1 MSKTDLIIDKLITVN
16 DAGIPSPPNLR
27 QLLDRD
33 VRLLYTRDKSK
44 DKQMYLAECTIIY
57 YLGDPKSAVNQ
68 NGLSMR
74 EGLQIAIK
82 EANLPE
88 DYSPDELVIRLI
100 DRYSE
105 QNLTEAGKLV
115 NNIVETVHNINI
127 MISKINDL
135 INEKL
140 NGDVITLEEIAT
152 STSIIDTVKKQAT
165 DLPMIVSKLREA
177 KEKLLYEQEDVL
189 ARGGGKVLNS
199 MDAEQYT

>member
-68 NGLSMR
+68 SGLSMR

-152 STSIIDTVKKQAT
+152 YTSIIDTVKKQAT
-165 DLPMIVSKLREA
+165 DLPMIVSKLKEA

-199 MDAEQYT
+199 MDAEQYK